1 MKQEVIFFIVL
12 LSMLTLTV
20 AISGC
25 KKKDPEQQTN
35 EFRATKEPAQSIPG
49 KVYQKAQGV
58 ECQSNLSQLRQL
70 IQIKIDETRDESSEA
85 PTFTSL
91 SEIGAPSSV
100 TKCPISKKPY
110 TLNEGNRVSC
120 TFEGHENF

>member
-1 MKQEVIFFIVL
+1 MKQTVIVFIIL
-12 LSMLTLTV
+12 LSMFTFAVT
-20 AISGC
+20 ISGC

-35 EFRATKEPAQSIPG
+35 EFRATKEPAQSVLG
-49 KVYQKAQGV
+49 KAYQKAQGV

-70 IQIKIDETRDESSEA
+70 MQIKVDETRDESGEA

-110 TLNEGNRVSC
+110 TLNEGNRVTC